1 MWRRLLTA
9 AWCTCAD
16 GFWHPHDATDVPAI
30 HQHVVTEWNVPEAE
44 DTGRRVPKVG
54 FPYVRQCRK
63 DEVWVRIVTIGW
75 RSRDPL
81 QPNQVS
87 APYAPNRLHG
97 HGGHE

>member
-1 MWRRLLTA
+1 VWRRLLTA

-63 DEVWVRIVTIGW
+63 DEVWVRTPATVMLMHVD
-75 RSRDPL
+75 RDHRLAFSRPI
-81 QPNQVS
+81 
-87 APYAPNRLHG
+87 AT
-97 HGGHE
+97 